1 MRTVETRRRRPPPV
15 APLDGAHAAARE
27 VILPADVKQLVR
39 RAEAV
44 EVKVEQGNI
53 PLVFVDDGEGG
64 TGDAAAAA
72 ETAGKPAG
80 EGGLSHAEFAGV
92 GDDGPAR
99 RLRATCSPSCS
110 VSCSL
115 CERCST
121 ANAPFQPILKVQ
133 YSTPPRDAQ
142 FLFA

>member
-1 MRTVETRRRRPPPV
+1 MLRAAPEVDAHGGAVEGVLRPL

-44 EVKVEQGNI
+44 EVKVEQGDI

-80 EGGLSHAEFAGV
+80 
-92 GDDGPAR
+92 
-99 RLRATCSPSCS
+99 
-110 VSCSL
+110 
-115 CERCST
+115 
-121 ANAPFQPILKVQ
+121 
-133 YSTPPRDAQ
+133 
-142 FLFA
+142 